1 MGHLTGS
8 DHKQDIVD
16 HDSLCTIDPQ
26 TRKVTN
32 ETLKNIL
39 LQYDHNSERV
49 SFTMERTIEDHDM
62 SKSDRITVF
71 YVNGPSS
78 GSYIV
83 DDMKLSEDG
92 NSITFSW
99 LISRAATQNVGTL
112 VFAINFRCI
121 DEEGNIT
128 YSWSTQPCPMFSILA
143 GVTGSEDVTY
153 DEYNDL
159 IGHFENE
166 LNYILE
172 ELEAVKKLVGVNT
185 KHTYHFANIVMGYAS
200 ATTIPSEETEE

>member
-16 HDSLCTIDPQ
+16 HDSLCTIDAQ
-26 TRKVTN
+26 TRKITN
-32 ETLKNIL
+32 STLKNIL

-49 SFTMERTIEDHDM
+49 SFTMDRIIEDHDM
-62 SKSDRITVF
+62 CNCDRITVF

-83 DDMKLSEDG
+83 DDVKLSEDEMT
-92 NSITFSW
+92 ITFSW

-112 VFAINFRCI
+112 VFAINFRCV

-128 YSWSTQPCPMFSILA
+128 YSWSTQPCSMFSILA
-143 GVTGSEDVTY
+143 GVTGSEDATY

-159 IGHFENE
+159 IGHFKNE
-166 LNYILE
+166 LDFIINDIDNI
-172 ELEAVKKLVGVNT
+172 KKMVGVTRGNT
-185 KHTYHFANIVMGYAS
+185 YKIINGIFSHVSYTEKIN
-200 ATTIPSEETEE
+200 EE